1 MQVER
6 ESNVCLSFCFC
17 ALNSGRSPISPSDL
31 SLVQLR
37 AKQLQQ
43 PPSSPAPA
51 ASSEKKGLIV
61 RRPSGRASLEK
72 DVPTAAAKK
81 NADSTRKVSDPGG
94 VGRCGPN
101 AFNSMLTFF
110 FWYMTHDNKGT
121 NGL

>member
-1 MQVER
+1 MSQY
-6 ESNVCLSFCFC
+6 LAIKQ
-17 ALNSGRSPISPSDL
+17 ALLPSTNAATDSAATLPAPVSVQNRLKRPFSG
-31 SLVQLR
+31 
-37 AKQLQQ
+37 ANNQQ

-94 VGRCGPN
+94 VGRCGPQRIK
-101 AFNSMLTFF
+101 FQVDFF
-110 FWYMTHDNKGT
+110 LLVHDA
-121 NGL
+121 